1 MPDMVFLAVVET
13 GSFAAA
19 GRRLRR
25 ATSAVSY
32 TIANLETQLG
42 IALFD
47 RERTRKRDSRLITG
61 KKTADPAARAG
72 GRLVRWAR
80 DAVHG
85 ATIRAAG
92 PNRRLWSL
100 LGNAILPSP
109 QGAGLSGGKF
119 CKIKATKSSGLLA
132 LPHLSA
138 F

>member
-1 MPDMVFLAVVET
+1 MPDMGMPSLHQLRVFLTVVET

-47 RERTRKRDSRLITG
+47 RERTRKHDSRLITG

-72 GRLVRWAR
+72 GRLVRWGTGCGSWRHYTRGRPESTIMVLTRERHTSFPAGGR
-80 DAVHG
+80 AV
-85 ATIRAAG
+85 R
-92 PNRRLWSL
+92 
-100 LGNAILPSP
+100 
-109 QGAGLSGGKF
+109 GKV
-119 CKIKATKSSGLLA
+119 L
-132 LPHLSA
+132 
-138 F
+138 